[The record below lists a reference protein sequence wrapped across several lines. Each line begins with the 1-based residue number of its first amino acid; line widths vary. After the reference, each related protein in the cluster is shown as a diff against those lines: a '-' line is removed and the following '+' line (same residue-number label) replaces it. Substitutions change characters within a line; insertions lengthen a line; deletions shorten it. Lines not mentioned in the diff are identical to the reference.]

1 MALIELYRGTDFKLD
16 FHYVDE
22 DDEPINL
29 TGRTFSVFEASRD
42 FKDQISIIQTDLVGG
57 VVSVRIPWVDT
68 LSSAIT
74 HKFRLS
80 TSLGEDDVGSE
91 LIEVL
96 YK

>member
-1 MALIELYRGTDFKLD
+1 MALIELYRGTDFRQD

-22 DDEPINL
+22 NDEPIDL
-29 TGRTFSVFEASRD
+29 TGRTFSVFEVSRD
-42 FKDQISIIQTDLVGG
+42 FRDKISIIETDLAGG
-57 VVSVRIPWVDT
+57 VISIRIEWVDT